1 MEKPATVLTLTNK
14 YTKVSHC
21 VSEFSYLITVP
32 KYYFNEN
39 IEFWGFSKLGFY
51 YNDLLIDSP
60 QDKLSMY
67 IFNTEDG
74 DSQENIS
81 KIMNFIEYNQE
92 DPDDRIYS
100 FTQCAKCNQIGSIR
114 QKFIDFNFIK
124 NEICEH
130 CTNLVK
136 DVSSSVSTSEMTNT
150 KMA

>member
-1 MEKPATVLTLTNK
+1 
-14 YTKVSHC
+14 
-21 VSEFSYLITVP
+21 
-32 KYYFNEN
+32 
-39 IEFWGFSKLGFY
+39 
-51 YNDLLIDSP
+51 
-60 QDKLSMY
+60 MY
-67 IFNTEDG
+67 IFNTKDG

-114 QKFIDFNFIK
+114 QKFMDFNFIK